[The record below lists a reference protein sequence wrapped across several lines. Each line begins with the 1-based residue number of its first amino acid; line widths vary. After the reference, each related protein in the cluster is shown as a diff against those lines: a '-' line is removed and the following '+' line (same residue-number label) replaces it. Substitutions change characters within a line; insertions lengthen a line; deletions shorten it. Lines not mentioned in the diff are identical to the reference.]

1 MDSWVN
7 IYVTSV
13 YKKREGT
20 QNMDNTVKKPLLQRL
35 RPNFIWITFVVIA
48 WYVFI
53 AGLSRVGW
61 MIMENFIADS
71 VSPAM
76 MFTLENYASTILD
89 IITLWLLTYIF
100 TQNRYIWKSFLLPR
114 RGDDDEPE
122 LLADDDIRADFY
134 GRSRNSWGMLGK
146 GIAIGFIMNF
156 ACIVMALFHGDIKL
170 YYDFAVSG
178 IPMMIFALVCV
189 TIQSSAEE
197 LWCRG
202 FMYERL
208 HERYPLWFV
217 ILLNGSFFGIL
228 HIANP
233 GASVFAIVDIIICG
247 VAFSLIRW
255 YSGSIWIA
263 MGVHAGWN
271 FTQNY
276 LFGLPNSGLISEV
289 SLFHLDASVAKS
301 SLVYDVAF
309 GVEGALPAV
318 AADALLGIIC
328 LILAK
333 RAGRLWELGKNYS
346 QTQEILGLSAA
357 AETPA
362 DSAPQGDLNTED
374 ASVPQEDLDTEDASV
389 LQEGIEVVSDS
400 AE

>member
-1 MDSWVN
+1 
-7 IYVTSV
+7 
-13 YKKREGT
+13 
-20 QNMDNTVKKPLLQRL
+20 MDNQAKKPLLQRL

-53 AGLSRVGW
+53 AGFARLGW
-61 MIMENFIADS
+61 LILKYFIMDY

-76 MFTLENYASTILD
+76 IFTLENYATTILD
-89 IITLWLLTYIF
+89 IITLWVLTLIF

-114 RGDDDEPE
+114 RDDEDEPE
-122 LLADDDIRADFY
+122 LLTDDDIRADFY

-146 GIAIGFIMNF
+146 GLAIGFIMNF

-170 YYDFAVSG
+170 YFDFTASS
-178 IPMMIFALVCV
+178 IPLMVFALICV
-189 TIQSSAEE
+189 TVQSSAEE

-217 ILLNGSFFGIL
+217 ILLNGSFFGLL

-233 GASVFAIVDIIICG
+233 GVSVLSIVDIIICG
-247 VAFSLIRW
+247 IAFSLLRW

-271 FTQNY
+271 YTQNY
-276 LFGLPNSGLISEV
+276 LFGLPNSGLVSEV
-289 SLFHLDASVAKS
+289 SLFHLDASVARS
-301 SLVYDVAF
+301 SLVYDFAF

-328 LILAK
+328 LILARK
-333 RAGRLWELGKNYS
+333 AGRLWELGKNYS
-346 QTQEILGLSAA
+346 QTQEMLGVNPGAV
-357 AETPA
+357 
-362 DSAPQGDLNTED
+362 ED
-374 ASVPQEDLDTEDASV
+374 AESVGAAQVDETVDTAGV
-389 LQEGIEVVSDS
+389 IELADTVQDNT
-400 AE
+400 ADN